1 MKAYAGTAAKQEG
14 KKYGRRMGDES
25 DLWCQL
31 ESLRNAG
38 EALAFTVE
46 RVLRRDTLAGQ
57 RRTLRESLD
66 RWAEAL
72 DEEEE

>member
-1 MKAYAGTAAKQEG
+1 MHL
-14 KKYGRRMGDES
+14 GRFLFAPDYELPTELSRLTVENDK
-25 DLWCQL
+25 L
-31 ESLRNAG
+31 EKLRNAG